1 MSQANHCFIE
11 AKRPTRTRRRTR
23 LHPLHCVVS
32 TRIPTKWGTFQ
43 LLGFEREA
51 SDYVRGTE
59 IALAM
64 ILGDLTQVA
73 PLICVCSQSST
84 GAVHA
89 SPWNDCNEQLEVA
102 MRTIA
107 AEGRGVVIYEL
118 DEGRGS
124 ERMGKSRACA
134 LQDTG
139 VYASGTNCEIELAA
153 DRRDFTLP
161 VAILHKLGVPRV
173 CLLSNNPQE
182 SRALAKAG
190 VNVVAR
196 ISCKTTT
203 NPQSFAYPRANRKAG
218 HALSLGRGDGMKH
231 ANDARADRAGFE
243 SVEDA
248 IRELGAWGLTD
259 EDWGRERVTF
269 RSGTNRSSANA

>member
-23 LHPLHCVVS
+23 LRPLHCVVS
-32 TRIPTKWGTFQ
+32 TRIPTKWGAFQ
-43 LLGFEREA
+43 LLRFEREA
-51 SDYVRGTE
+51 SDYARGTE

-84 GAVHA
+84 GAVHG

-107 AEGRGVVIYEL
+107 AEGRGIVIYEL

-124 ERMGKSRACA
+124 ELMGKSRAYA

-139 VYASGTNCEIELAA
+139 VYAIGNNRELELAG
-153 DRRDFTLP
+153 DCRDFTFS
-161 VAILHKLGVPRV
+161 VAILRKLGVPRV

-182 SRALAKAG
+182 SRALARAG
-190 VNVVAR
+190 INVVAR
-196 ISCKTTT
+196 ISCKTAT
-203 NPQSFAYPRANRKAG
+203 NPHSVAYPHANPKAG
-218 HALSLGRGDGMKH
+218 HALSLDHGDSVAH
-231 ANDARADRAGFE
+231 ANDARADRPGFA

-259 EDWGRERVTF
+259 ESWGGERVTS
-269 RSGTNRSSANA
+269 RSTANRSSANA